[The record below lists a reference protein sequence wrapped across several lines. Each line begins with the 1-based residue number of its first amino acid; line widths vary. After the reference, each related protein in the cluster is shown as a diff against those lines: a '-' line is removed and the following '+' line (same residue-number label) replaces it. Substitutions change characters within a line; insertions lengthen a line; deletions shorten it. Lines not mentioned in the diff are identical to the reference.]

1 VRGTL
6 EVEDMTE
13 AKNNQES
20 PKSSTRTALAI
31 SLLVILMF
39 LTWNVAR
46 SGFASLLTTYA
57 AQTNQ
62 ISLADSAVRLGAGNP
77 DAHHVRA
84 TILESIDLP
93 GSIAEHRQ
101 AALTRPDDYVL
112 WLSLARA
119 CELSGDTTAA
129 IAAAKQAAPLAPD
142 YAEPHYQLGNILL
155 RAGQTEEAFK
165 ELRLAGAS
173 NPTLM
178 MGVIDLAWSVS
189 RGNVQFVMN
198 AVNPTTPA
206 DYQMLAQYFGQRN
219 EVDAAIAMY
228 AAAGSDAEHY
238 RRAYLHDLI
247 ATKQFKAAAKLWAVG
262 RQSAAL
268 AGAMIDPGFEKES
281 DLTEPGF
288 AWRVG
293 DQPQGFHLTLDTAN
307 PGEGKSSLK
316 IEFDGASEPA
326 SPVITQLVMVEAR
339 TRYQLHFA
347 VRSEG
352 IVSGGLPLIVVMDAN
367 SNKNLGQSE
376 PFPKVTDGWGEYTI
390 DFESEPEASAVQIAL
405 QRQACNS
412 SPCPIF
418 GRLWLDA
425 FSLKK
430 L

>member
-1 VRGTL
+1 
-6 EVEDMTE
+6 MTE
-13 AKNNQES
+13 AKDNQE
-20 PKSSTRTALAI
+20 PPQSSTQMVLAVGL
-31 SLLVILMF
+31 LLVLMLF
-39 LTWNVAR
+39 TWNVSR
-46 SGFASLLTTYA
+46 SGFGSLLTTYA

-62 ISLADSAVRLGAGNP
+62 IYLADSAVRLGASNP

-84 TILESIDLP
+84 TVLESIDLP
-93 GSIAEHRQ
+93 GAIAEHRQ
-101 AALTRPDDYVL
+101 AALIRPDDYVL

-119 CELSGDTTAA
+119 CELSGDTNAA
-129 IAAAKQAAPLAPD
+129 IAAAKQAIPLAPD

-155 RAGQTEEAFK
+155 RAGQTDEAFK
-165 ELRLAGAS
+165 ELRVAGAS

-178 MGVIDLAWSVS
+178 LGVIDLAWSVS
-189 RGNVQFVMN
+189 HGNVQFVTN
-198 AVNPTTPA
+198 AIKPTTPA
-206 DYQMLAQYFGQRN
+206 GYQMLAQYFGQRN

-228 AAAGSDAEHY
+228 SAAGSEAEHY

-268 AGAMIDPGFEKES
+268 PGALIDPGFEKES

-288 AWRVG
+288 AWRLG
-293 DQPQGFHLTLDTAN
+293 DQPQGFHLSLDSAN
-307 PGEGKSSLK
+307 PKEGNSSLK

-326 SPVITQLVMVEAR
+326 SAVITQLVMVEPQ

-367 SNKNLGQSE
+367 SNKVLGKSE
-376 PFPKVTDGWGEYTI
+376 AFPKATDGWQEYTI
-390 DFESEPEASAVQIAL
+390 DFEPEPAASAVQIAL

-418 GRLWLDA
+418 GRLWLDD
-425 FSLKK
+425 FSLKRV
-430 L
+430 

>member
-1 VRGTL
+1 
-6 EVEDMTE
+6 MTE
-13 AKNNQES
+13 AKDTQKPAES
-20 PKSSTRTALAI
+20 SARLALAVG
-31 SLLVILMF
+31 LLVLLML

-62 ISLADSAVRLGAGNP
+62 ISVADSAIRIGANNP

-93 GSIAEHRQ
+93 GAIAEHRQ
-101 AALTRPDDYVL
+101 AALARPDDYVL

-119 CELSGDTTAA
+119 CELGGDTTAA
-129 IAAAKQAAPLAPD
+129 IAAAKQAVPLAPD
-142 YAEPHYQLGNILL
+142 YAEPHFQLGNILL
-155 RAGQTEEAFK
+155 RAGQTDEAFK

-178 MGVIDLAWSVS
+178 LGVIDLAWSVF
-189 RGNVQFVMN
+189 RGNVQFVVN
-198 AVNPTTPA
+198 AIEPTTPA
-206 DYQMLAQYFGQRN
+206 GYQLLAQYFGQRN

-228 AAAGSDAEHY
+228 SAAGSEAEHY

-262 RQSAAL
+262 RQSVAL
-268 AGAMIDPGFEKES
+268 PGELIDPGFEKES

-288 AWRVG
+288 AWRIG

-307 PGEGKSSLK
+307 PREGNSSLK
-316 IEFDGASEPA
+316 IDFDGASEPA
-326 SPVITQLVMVEAR
+326 SPVITQLIVVEPR
-339 TRYQLHFA
+339 TRYQLNLA

-352 IVSGGLPLIVVMDAN
+352 IVSGGLPLIVVTDPT
-367 SNKNLGQSE
+367 SNKVLGQSE
-376 PFPKVTDGWGEYTI
+376 QFPKVTDGWREYTI

-405 QRQACNS
+405 QRPACNS

-430 L
+430 V